1 MASVAVDAI
10 DDAILLSGALVIDD
24 GTLRPS
30 EETLAALAGDDSIMD
45 ARTLVTAHLARDD
58 LNLRSDGIVTISSG
72 RRCGGVGSEI
82 GSRFAVEVVAV
93 VVFVLA
99 NVLRFVV
106 IVVDDAARLLTA
118 RSSRRETR
126 FDRGRVLA
134 QRRAGSEAR
143 RRMLVVVDRLQ
154 RRRDSCRCR
163 FRTFTTHHQIGP
175 RIDTATHH

>member
-1 MASVAVDAI
+1 MKIRKKNMVF
-10 DDAILLSGALVIDD
+10 LH
-24 GTLRPS
+24 PS
-30 EETLAALAGDDSIMD
+30 KKKYLEGNFSFREENVVFFFFPSKPKQSKQT
-45 ARTLVTAHLARDD
+45 
-58 LNLRSDGIVTISSG
+58 SDGIVTISSW